1 MQAFISKLLQPLHL
15 PSVHLLAA
23 CLQVPRPVVSVVSR
37 LLGPLLADQQGPSI
51 VLVSSNP
58 AGGAA
63 AGSGGG
69 GLYGG
74 PAAGLMTEQ
83 AGGRQQPGG
92 RGAAAAAAQL
102 AEPSAEAVDTL
113 VAMGFSRNQ
122 AMAALRQSGNDVQT
136 AIALLVGGS

>member
-1 MQAFISKLLQPLHL
+1 M
-15 PSVHLLAA
+15 
-23 CLQVPRPVVSVVSR
+23 SVVSR

-69 GLYGG
+69 GGLYGA

-83 AGGRQQPGG
+83 AAGRQPAAGG